1 MMNALYDN
9 KKGHRVVSFFVGGES
24 EMKIELKKQL
34 KK

>member
-1 MMNALYDN
+1 MPSLTT
-9 KKGHRVVSFFVGGES
+9 KKGHHVVSFFVGGES